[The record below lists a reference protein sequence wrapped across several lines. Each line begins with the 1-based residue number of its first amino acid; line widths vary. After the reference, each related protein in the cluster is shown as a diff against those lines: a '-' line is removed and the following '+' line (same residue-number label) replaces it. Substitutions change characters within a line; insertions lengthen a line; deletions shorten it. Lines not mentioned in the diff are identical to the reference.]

1 MQQKFYS
8 PMQSMN
14 AFMAGDQ
21 MGQQKRKRETQ
32 NAFSQM
38 IGDKDY
44 SGARDYAYGRGAMEL
59 GGAADGILAGQ
70 AQQTQAAEQEKR
82 RQIHDVFK
90 AVKSLDRGDFP
101 DDVYLQQRFAEA
113 QRLSQGLGLPEP
125 TELADVSDEK
135 LDSQI
140 RMLGIQG
147 GFEETGPEYGFMNV
161 DGQLFQ
167 TNKTQGGATALT
179 ERSAPEQWIDVP
191 APAGQEGY
199 FQKNEATGAVKRV
212 SAPSG
217 PLVNVNTGDGTPG
230 NRPIVNKPPAGFQ
243 RVWDEDNHT
252 YRDIPIPGSDAE
264 REAQADA
271 DRKTSRNDPTTIDSL
286 IGSYATLNENKAIR
300 STQNTAGDNFAA
312 MYSKSPPGRF
322 QDALGGKVGNADND
336 TARDNIEGISMNML
350 MKMIS
355 MSDVS
360 ARAMDSDA
368 EMKAWLSAIKG
379 DQYESA
385 LTKLHVLDVSFG
397 SGEALQ
403 RAYAK
408 GDIELETYE
417 YVTQRAGSDP
427 VAIEMGNRMS
437 RYSALEGSVGA
448 ENLTQSEAAELEALR
463 EWKASQNAE

>member
-1 MQQKFYS
+1 
-8 PMQSMN
+8 
-14 AFMAGDQ
+14 
-21 MGQQKRKRETQ
+21 
-32 NAFSQM
+32 
-38 IGDKDY
+38 
-44 SGARDYAYGRGAMEL
+44 
-59 GGAADGILAGQ
+59 
-70 AQQTQAAEQEKR
+70 
-82 RQIHDVFK
+82 
-90 AVKSLDRGDFP
+90 
-101 DDVYLQQRFAEA
+101 
-113 QRLSQGLGLPEP
+113 
-125 TELADVSDEK
+125 
-135 LDSQI
+135 
-140 RMLGIQG
+140 
-147 GFEETGPEYGFMNV
+147 
-161 DGQLFQ
+161 
-167 TNKTQGGATALT
+167 
-179 ERSAPEQWIDVP
+179 
-191 APAGQEGY
+191 
-199 FQKNEATGAVKRV
+199 
-212 SAPSG
+212 
-217 PLVNVNTGDGTPG
+217 
-230 NRPIVNKPPAGFQ
+230 
-243 RVWDEDNHT
+243 
-252 YRDIPIPGSDAE
+252 
-264 REAQADA
+264 
-271 DRKTSRNDPTTIDSL
+271 
-286 IGSYATLNENKAIR
+286 
-300 STQNTAGDNFAA
+300 